1 MKNKQSIPCS
11 VINTHNEEIALLNIS
26 SLIPYEDQPFKVL
39 LDESMTELVQSINE
53 RGILTPIV
61 VRPHTDGGYEILSG
75 HRRVKACEIAGK
87 NKIPAVIRD
96 FDDDM
101 AAIFLVDSN
110 IQRDNIL
117 PSEKAYAYR
126 LKLEAMKRQ
135 GCRTDLTSAQIGRKS
150 GVESRELLAEQ
161 VGESRNQIS
170 RYIRLTNLIDRLLDK
185 VDEKKIP
192 VNAAVE
198 LSYLGTKAQ
207 ADIVEIMEY
216 DEVSVSLKQAEKIR
230 KNSKEGKIPIEEIAR
245 ILNEDETKKVS
256 FTLKNDKIRKYF
268 PEGYSKK
275 QIEEIVISLL
285 EEWVKKKE

>member
-26 SLIPYEDQPFKVL
+26 NLIPFEDQPFKVL
-39 LDESMTELVQSINE
+39 LDDSMTELVQSINE

-61 VRPHTDGGYEILSG
+61 VRPLKSGDYEILSG

-135 GCRTDLTSAQIGRKS
+135 GCRTDLTSDQFGRKS

-161 VGESRNQIS
+161 VGESKIRIS

-198 LSYLGTKAQ
+198 LSYLGTRAQ

-216 DEVSVSLKQAEKIR
+216 DEVSISLKQAEKIR
-230 KNSKEGKIPIEEIAR
+230 KSSKEGKIPIEEITR

-275 QIEEIVISLL
+275 QIEEVVISLL
-285 EEWVKKKE
+285 EEWIKKKE

>member
-11 VINTHNEEIALLNIS
+11 VINTHNEEIALLSIS

-87 NKIPAVIRD
+87 KKIPAVIRD

-135 GCRTDLTSAQIGRKS
+135 GCRTDLTSDQIGRKS

-161 VGESRNQIS
+161 VGESKIQIS

-285 EEWVKKKE
+285 EEWIKKKE